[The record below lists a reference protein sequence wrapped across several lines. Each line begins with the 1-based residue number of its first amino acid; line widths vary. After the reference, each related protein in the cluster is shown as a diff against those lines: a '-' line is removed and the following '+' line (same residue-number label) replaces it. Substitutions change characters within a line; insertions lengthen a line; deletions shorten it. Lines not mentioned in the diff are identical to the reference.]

1 MGAGRFFENARSRSD
16 RWTPYS
22 SVVMKFSAF
31 IRENLEAI
39 VSAWEAFARTLPAA
53 QSMSGLA
60 LRDHCREI
68 LSTIA
73 DDMDTAQTRQ
83 EQSTKSMDM
92 EPPGGMSDSAAESH
106 GTLRHLAG
114 FDLVQ
119 LVAEFRAMRA
129 SVLALWQRS
138 PESSAAGVAIEEIT
152 RFNEGIDQALAE
164 SVERYS
170 SNLAASRDMFLG
182 VLGHDL
188 RGPLST
194 VALCNKLL
202 ANSGLTESQRVKAS
216 QNTDRAITEM
226 NRLIVD
232 LLDYTSSRL
241 GAGIPIEP
249 GPCDV
254 GSVCQDALEAAQASH
269 PEQSFELRRSGD
281 LHAEADAAKLGQ
293 ALGNLLMNAVQHGD
307 RSQSICLSAVG
318 ESAFIVLKVC
328 NQGAPIPTE
337 ALPRIFEPLT
347 RFPTNHEA
355 DDRAQT
361 SMGLGLFIVREI
373 VNGHLGDISVESSP
387 ELGTVFSIRLPRVTG
402 YSEPLV
408 ASASHA
414 VPPKRPLMA
423 PTSRRDRS

>member
-1 MGAGRFFENARSRSD
+1 
-16 RWTPYS
+16 
-22 SVVMKFSAF
+22 MKFSAF

-73 DDMDTAQTRQ
+73 DDMDTAQTQQ
-83 EQSTKSMDM
+83 ERSTKSMDM
-92 EPPGGMSDSAAESH
+92 EPPGGMNDSAAESH

-114 FDLVQ
+114 FDLIQ

-129 SVLALWQRS
+129 SVLSLWQRS
-138 PESSAAGVAIEEIT
+138 PESSAPGVAIDEIT

-202 ANSGLTESQRVKAS
+202 AKAGLTDSQRLKAS
-216 QNTDRAITEM
+216 QNTDRAIKEM

-254 GSVCQDALEAAQASH
+254 GSVCQDALESAQASH

-281 LHAEADAAKLGQ
+281 LNAEADAAKLGQ

-307 RSQSICLSAVG
+307 RSQPICLSAVG
-318 ESAFIVLKVC
+318 ESAFIVLQVC
-328 NQGAPIPTE
+328 NQGAPIPTD

-347 RFPTNHEA
+347 RFASPEES

-373 VNGHLGDISVESSP
+373 VNGHLGDISVESSA
-387 ELGTVFSIRLPRVTG
+387 ERGTVFSIRLPRVAARSPTG
-402 YSEPLV
+402 SASEPLA
-408 ASASHA
+408 ASSGSRASHA
-414 VPPKRPLMA
+414 IRLKRPLMA
-423 PTSRRDRS
+423 PTGR